1 MNIDNYTLPFLI
13 EGDKLEHVCLDVARK
28 MGYSASVKNDGI
40 LLREFWILP
49 AMEIKGI
56 VKDKPN
62 NSLCFKKRMA
72 SIEEV
77 VQYAE
82 MLEIALF
89 SMDSYANRRSS

>member
-1 MNIDNYTLPFLI
+1 MDIDNYTLPFLI
-13 EGDKLEHVCLDVARK
+13 EGDKLEYVCLDVARK
-28 MGYSASVKNDGI
+28 MGYSPFVKKDCI
-40 LLREFWILP
+40 VLRDFWIFP

-72 SIEEV
+72 SIEEI

-82 MLEIALF
+82 MLELALY
-89 SMDSYANRRSS
+89 SMDIYASRQSS